1 MRTGWCGLLLL
12 AAGCLLTGCLLT
24 VEPLAEDLP
33 RPVRNSESAAD
44 LQAFASALAAVRAA
58 AGPDAVVVP
67 DWRIDDQAQF
77 SVGPD
82 TAHPV
87 LRCVAKLNFS
97 GCWQLREVTLH
108 PDRAADTGA
117 DACWQPE
124 YFPEIDRLAGA
135 PPADYATVMFA
146 PRLPDDPLW
155 HAAAAWVA
163 EALAFGNEQRMQA
176 VAGEGYRRD
185 YYEFFSPRARAEL
198 GPVWIQ
204 GYGVGPTGELLFK
217 VALQRVPPK
226 YARVLRVAPAAA
238 ERLTL
243 TRDWSGSLV
252 LANEPWLLQ
261 SAVVRMQVTAQG
273 VQLAGIDFPG
283 GERLLVGIPGETD

>member
-1 MRTGWCGLLLL
+1 MSRKRFLRLRTP
-12 AAGCLLTGCLLT
+12 TR
-24 VEPLAEDLP
+24 
-33 RPVRNSESAAD
+33 RPVPSSTARCRTPAARIRSR
-44 LQAFASALAAVRAA
+44 LCA
-58 AGPDAVVVP
+58 P
-67 DWRIDDQAQF
+67 DWLCAVGQGAIAIEARTDDA
-77 SVGPD
+77 
-82 TAHPV
+82 
-87 LRCVAKLNFS
+87 
-97 GCWQLREVTLH
+97 
-108 PDRAADTGA
+108 
-117 DACWQPE
+117 
-124 YFPEIDRLAGA
+124 
-135 PPADYATVMFA
+135 
-146 PRLPDDPLW
+146 
-155 HAAAAWVA
+155 AAAAWVA